1 MATSE
6 TNKTAIVTGSSRGIG
21 RAIAVLLAQKGFCAA
36 VNCSSNIADAQKVV
50 QEIEK
55 AGGRAIA
62 VLGNVADPSAA
73 ANIFDQT
80 EKAFGSVDVLVN
92 TAGVIAIKPVADTD
106 DATYDRIMDI
116 NVKGTFNML
125 RQASKRL
132 KDNGRIINFSTSALV
147 TNMAGYAIY
156 NASKAAVEA
165 MTRTLSKELA
175 PRKITVNA
183 VAPGA
188 VATELFFQGK
198 THAFVDQLIRMIPL
212 GRIGEVDDIA
222 PIVAFLASPES
233 GWVSGQ
239 ILRVNGAVG

>member
-1 MATSE
+1 MTKSTSH
-6 TNKTAIVTGSSRGIG
+6 KAAIVTGSSRGIG
-21 RAIAVLLAQKGFCAA
+21 RAIAELLAQKGFCVT
-36 VNCSSNIADAQKVV
+36 VNCSSNIADAEKVV
-50 QEIEK
+50 KHIEK
-55 AGGRAIA
+55 TGGRAIA
-62 VLGNVADPSAA
+62 VLGNVADATAA
-73 ANIFDQT
+73 ANIFEQT
-80 EKAFGSVDVLVN
+80 EKAFGGVDVLVN
-92 TAGVIAIKPVADTD
+92 NAGVIAIKTIADTD
-106 DATYDRIMDI
+106 DATYDRIMNI

-125 RQASKRL
+125 RLASKRL
-132 KDNGRIINFSTSALV
+132 RDNGRIINFSTSALV

-156 NASKAAVEA
+156 NASKSAVEA

-198 THAFVDQLIRMIPL
+198 THSFVDQLIRMIPL

-222 PIVAFLASPES
+222 PIVAFLASHEA

-239 ILRVNGAVG
+239 TLRVNGAVG

>member
-1 MATSE
+1 MTRHTAHQS
-6 TNKTAIVTGSSRGIG
+6 AIVTGSSRGIG
-21 RAIAVLLAQKGFCAA
+21 RAIAELLAKKGFSVA
-36 VNCSSNIADAQKVV
+36 VNCSKKISDAEKVV
-50 QEIEK
+50 KEIEK

-62 VLGNVADPSAA
+62 VLADVADPAQAA
-73 ANIFDQT
+73 KIFDET
-80 EKAFGSVDVLVN
+80 EKVFGGVDVLVN
-92 TAGVIAIKPVADTD
+92 NAGVIAIKPVADME
-106 DATYDRIMDI
+106 DASYDRLMNI
-116 NVKGTFNML
+116 NVRGTFNML
-125 RQASKRL
+125 RLASKRL
-132 KDNGRIINFSTSALV
+132 RDKGRIINFSTSALV
-147 TNMAGYAIY
+147 SNMAGYAIY

-198 THAFVDQLIRMIPL
+198 THEFVDRLIRMIPL

-222 PIVAFLASPES
+222 PIVAFLASPEA
-233 GWVSGQ
+233 GWISGQ